1 MRHIPSPFAALAGG
15 AKKLLRT
22 RRMNGPERRTG
33 IIHEIEVLAR
43 RARVLILVIPV
54 LLVVGLVVG
63 RLLSHALSIPAGTE
77 VRQATAEQIP
87 QQRLLSFAI
96 RMAEAR
102 TAGERTA
109 EYVRTYQTEVAPV
122 EHVLRGRGVPAAMA
136 RRVAW
141 PLVEQSYRNGVEPAT
156 VLSVLLLESGGRP
169 GATSSVGAR
178 GLMQV
183 MPAWS
188 GFWRSCSRDLYDI
201 EGNLCNGTSILA
213 WYMDRFGGDE
223 RRALLGY
230 NGCVV
235 GSNTPNCRQ
244 YPEKVARLRHQLRN
258 ELALARRKTDR
269 GTANTDQ

>member
-1 MRHIPSPFAALAGG
+1 MDGS
-15 AKKLLRT
+15 
-22 RRMNGPERRTG
+22 ERRTG
-33 IIHEIEVLAR
+33 VIHEIEALAR
-43 RARVLILVIPV
+43 RARVLVLVIPV
-54 LLVVGLVVG
+54 LLVGGLGAG
-63 RLLSHALSIPAGTE
+63 RLLSHSLSIPAGTE
-77 VRQATAEQIP
+77 VRQATAVPIP
-87 QQRLLSFAI
+87 RQRLFALAN
-96 RMAEAR
+96 RMEQAR
-102 TAGERTA
+102 TAGDRTA
-109 EYVRTYQTEVAPV
+109 EYIRTYQTEVAPV
-122 EHVLRGRGVPAAMA
+122 EHVLRGRGVPASIA

-169 GATSSVGAR
+169 QATSSVGAR

-188 GFWRSCSRDLYDI
+188 GFWRGCSRDLYDI

-230 NGCVV
+230 NGCVT
-235 GSNTPNCRQ
+235 GSITPNCRQ

-258 ELALARRKTDR
+258 ELAVARRKTDR
-269 GTANTDQ
+269 GMVNTDQ

>member
-1 MRHIPSPFAALAGG
+1 MRQIPNPFPALIGG
-15 AKKLLRT
+15 TKRFFRT
-22 RRMNGPERRTG
+22 PRMDGPKRRTG
-33 IIHEIEVLAR
+33 IIHDIEALAR
-43 RARVLILVIPV
+43 RARVLLLVVPV

-77 VRQATAEQIP
+77 VRQATAEQVP
-87 QQRLLSFAI
+87 RQRLFTLAD
-96 RMAEAR
+96 RMERAR
-102 TAGERTA
+102 GAGDRTA
-109 EYVRTYQTEVAPV
+109 EYIRTYQQEVAPV
-122 EHVLRGRGVPAAMA
+122 EHVLRQRGVPAATA

-141 PLVEQSYRNGVEPAT
+141 PLVEQSYRAGIEPAT

-169 GATSSVGAR
+169 RATSSVGAR

-183 MPAWS
+183 MPSWS
-188 GFWRSCSRDLYDI
+188 GFWRNCGRDLYDI

-230 NGCVV
+230 NGCVT

-258 ELALARRKTDR
+258 EMALARRKSDR
-269 GTANTDQ
+269 GPVTADE